1 MSSNIPATPP
11 PEPHHD
17 AAPLEAVGEIARLL
31 RRSGQDVLIAG
42 AAFGLVLLGLL
53 AQASAVRDMTDP
65 LAPIRFSLLA
75 AIVAGLLRGGVLLAL
90 TNSHLLR
97 PVAMLRRLT
106 GAPAKAGWRT
116 VLVKV
121 PEPPRAELIRH
132 VQLMV
137 AAAHDRCY
145 LAHGALQWAV
155 CCVAG
160 FVLWTALN
168 VASGVG

>member
-1 MSSNIPATPP
+1 VSSNIGQP
-11 PEPHHD
+11 PEPHRD
-17 AAPLEAVGEIARLL
+17 PAPLEAVAEIAQLL
-31 RRSGQDVLIAG
+31 RRSGQDVLITG
-42 AAFGLVLLGLL
+42 AALGLVLLGLL

-65 LAPIRFSLLA
+65 LAPIRLSLLA
-75 AIVAGLLRGGVLLAL
+75 VIVSGLLRGGVLLAL

-116 VLVKV
+116 VLVRS

-145 LAHGALQWAV
+145 LAHGALLWAV
-155 CCVAG
+155 SCAG
-160 FVLWTALN
+160 GFILWTALN
-168 VASGVG
+168 VAVGVG